1 MAMLNNEMVYLQ
13 ENGWTWTKMDLM
25 QTNFHWMVRFQE
37 CSNLFLAQVIGFPPI
52 YTNKNTSFQKIG
64 EFRVQLAKMDHG
76 ARWLAI
82 CPSYN
87 PTSQSLG
94 GMILSKYTQLFSG

>member
-1 MAMLNNEMVYLQ
+1 
-13 ENGWTWTKMDLM
+13 MDLM

-37 CSNLFLAQVIGFPPI
+37 CSNPFLAQVIGFPPI

-76 ARWLAI
+76 AR
-82 CPSYN
+82 
-87 PTSQSLG
+87 
-94 GMILSKYTQLFSG
+94 